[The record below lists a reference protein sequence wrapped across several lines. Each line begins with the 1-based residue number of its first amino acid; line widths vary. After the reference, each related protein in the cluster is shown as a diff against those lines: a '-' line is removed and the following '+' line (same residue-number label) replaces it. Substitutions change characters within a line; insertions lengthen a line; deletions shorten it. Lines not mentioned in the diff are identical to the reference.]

1 MGSDSNNNFL
11 MRAAIGVL
19 SLGVFSLIGPKRTP
33 CFESPPNPLENLSP
47 PQMADHLVNYL
58 NEKSKTSPNGA
69 QFAESARYL
78 ATLSREN
85 PEAYRNLGAAMH
97 ENDQVKFNNF
107 KNYAERACKN
117 NPENPHALLEA
128 VQRIVDNPKD
138 AHKIIKRAAG
148 VDVSG
153 SPNAPSFQEIQ
164 RVIRGSPEKN
174 TETPSPP
181 LKREEPPAY
190 TGATATTTMPGV
202 ATTMVR
208 GQLGGPAAGTPA
220 DLASGKVLAI
230 QNPGVQGFLGRVM
243 TGLEGIKDTF
253 DGGGHQTSLGNDFG
267 RLPRALSEITGA
279 SPEIRTITPHG
290 REIGRGPASTLGVVA
305 PSEVRNDS
313 PHSQRYQSVGYN
325 LGVGTS

>member
-1 MGSDSNNNFL
+1 MGSDSNNNL
-11 MRAAIGVL
+11 MRAAVGAL
-19 SLGVFSLIGPKRTP
+19 SLGVLSLIGPKRTP

-47 PQMADHLVNYL
+47 SQMADHLVKHL

-78 ATLSREN
+78 ETLSREN
-85 PEAYRNLGAAMH
+85 PQAYENLGAAMH
-97 ENDQVKFNNF
+97 ENHQVKFNNF
-107 KNYAERACKN
+107 KNLAEKACKN

-128 VQRIVDNPKD
+128 VQEIARDPRN
-138 AHKIIKRAAG
+138 AHKIIKKAAS

-253 DGGGHQTSLGNDFG
+253 DGGGHQISLGNDFG

-279 SPEIRTITPHG
+279 SPEIRTINPEG
-290 REIGRGPASTLGVVA
+290 GEIGRGPASTLGVVA